1 MLAATSDQVSV
12 AAGARSVPG
21 AAGAWCRE
29 QASSHEPPAPAL
41 ERARPRRRAMRR
53 RVRAFTMSSIRE
65 SDGESIGGR
74 RTGSRV
80 HEGVGSEP
88 KLESERSGTTAEP
101 IACTHTECERGQA
114 ATGNQPVVAV
124 WRFEG

>member
-1 MLAATSDQVSV
+1 MPPANT
-12 AAGARSVPG
+12 AGATDTSSASAMNQRRMGSSCAWNRAPSQR
-21 AAGAWCRE
+21 AG
-29 QASSHEPPAPAL
+29 SYGTGT
-41 ERARPRRRAMRR
+41 
-53 RVRAFTMSSIRE
+53 RVSLIRK
-65 SDGESIGGR
+65 SDGERIGGR

-114 ATGNQPVVAV
+114 ATGNQ
-124 WRFEG
+124 